1 MPLLRRLRLGYS
13 TERAAAN
20 RRISI
25 MLSYDVTATSTAS
38 PAIVWRL
45 LVDARTW
52 PAWSTVDSLVT
63 ERSSGL
69 DPDGRDPVGAV
80 RAFRTGRTVTGERLT
95 GLDEEKQL
103 TYEDA
108 FNWAIHNYQAVVDL
122 TPAPGGG
129 AVIHWHGNYC
139 ARWGMGW
146 LMKGVM
152 QRVMQRMAD
161 GLASYAAV
169 H

>member
-1 MPLLRRLRLGYS
+1 VL
-13 TERAAAN
+13 N
-20 RRISI
+20 
-25 MLSYDVTATSTAS
+25 YDVTATSTAP
-38 PAIVWRL
+38 PAVVWGL

-52 PAWSTVDSLVT
+52 PVWSTVDSLVT

-69 DPDGRDPVGAV
+69 DPGGRDPVGAV

-95 GLDEEKQL
+95 GLDDEKQL

-108 FNWAIHNYQAVVDL
+108 FNWAIHDYRAVVDL
-122 TPAPGGG
+122 TPASGGG
-129 AVIHWHGNYC
+129 TVIRWHGSYS

-161 GLASYAAV
+161 GLAAHAATRV
-169 H
+169 